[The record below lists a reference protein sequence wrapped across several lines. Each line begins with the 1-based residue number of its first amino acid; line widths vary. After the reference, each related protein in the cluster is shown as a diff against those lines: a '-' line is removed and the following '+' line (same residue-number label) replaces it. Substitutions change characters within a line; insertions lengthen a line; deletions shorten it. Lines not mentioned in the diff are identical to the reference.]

1 MTSSNALDI
10 INIAKSYGKIKAL
23 ENITFSVKKGEY
35 FCVLGPTGAG
45 KTTLLKI
52 ISGLLKPDKG
62 KIFVFGNDATDLP
75 PEVRNISYMPQGYAL
90 FHHMTIYENVS
101 YSQWIKDVKSDKP
114 IEALKLVGLEHRK
127 NDYPYEL
134 SGGQQQRIALAR
146 VLASGSKILLL
157 DEPLSAL
164 DAVLNIELREE
175 LRKMIKEL
183 GLTAIHVTHNT
194 AEAMSVADRIL
205 VLRNG
210 NIEQIGKPHEI
221 YDMPSSIFT
230 ASFLSEIN
238 VIDGIIIG
246 SGTGRFYIE
255 TKIGTFSILRERSF
269 VKEGNVIVV
278 YRPSDILVSRKAT
291 SEDNQFK
298 AIINDIEFL
307 GLITRLHLSINS
319 WNIVADVWTSISD
332 RYKAGEHV
340 YVIFPPEL
348 GIIYKYPKE
357 GLILEISGDQNP

>member
-1 MTSSNALDI
+1 MNTSNALEIIDI
-10 INIAKSYGKIKAL
+10 SKNYGKVKAL
-23 ENITFSVKKGEY
+23 ENISFSVKEGEY
-35 FCVLGPTGAG
+35 FCILGPTGAG

-62 KIFVFGNDATDLP
+62 KIIVFGEDATDLP

-101 YSQWIKDVKSDKP
+101 YSQWIKNIKSEKP
-114 IEALKLVGLEHRK
+114 LEALKLVGLVHRK

-164 DAVLNIELREE
+164 DAVLNIELRDE

-183 GLTAIHVTHNT
+183 GLTALHVTHNT

-205 VLRNG
+205 VLRKG
-210 NIEQIGKPHEI
+210 HIEQIGKPHEI

-238 VIDGIIIG
+238 FIDGLIIG
-246 SGTGRFYIE
+246 SGTGKFYIK
-255 TKIGTFSILRERSF
+255 TNIGTFSILRDRSF
-269 VKEGNVIVV
+269 VKEGNVIIV
-278 YRPSDILVSRKAT
+278 YRPTDIIVTKKPIN
-291 SEDNQFK
+291 EDNEFV
-298 AIINDIEFL
+298 AVIEDIEFL
-307 GLITRLHLSINS
+307 GLITRLHLKIDS
-319 WNIVADVWTSISD
+319 WKVLADVWTSTSEI
-332 RYKAGEHV
+332 YKPREKIYAV
-340 YVIFPPEL
+340 FPPEL
-348 GIIYKYPKE
+348 GIIYKYPRE
-357 GLILEISGDQNP
+357 GLTLEIVGGQNP